1 MRWLFI
7 VSVYYLRFDIVFL
20 RYLAIVVIFCFC
32 VIFFKNLELV
42 VSYIFKFGVRFYCI
56 EYNIL

>member
-7 VSVYYLRFDIVFL
+7 VSVYYLCFDIVFL
-20 RYLAIVVIFCFC
+20 CYLVIVVIFCFC

-42 VSYIFKFGVRFYCI
+42 VSYIFKFGVGFYCI
-56 EYNIL
+56 VYNIL

>member
-1 MRWLFI
+1 MSWLFI

-42 VSYIFKFGVRFYCI
+42 VSYIFKFGVGFYCI
-56 EYNIL
+56 VYNIL

>member
-42 VSYIFKFGVRFYCI
+42 VSYIFKFGVRLYCI
-56 EYNIL
+56 VYNIL